1 MLDGRRCGL
10 GCLVLVVVSKL
21 GDRPNVGGCPSD
33 TEERPMTDYP
43 RTHWQSPS
51 QPVTGPAK
59 KAATTLAVAH
69 WSGSSNIPT
78 DKAAWLRAMQAD
90 WLRRQP
96 TGYSLGY
103 WWMVCQ
109 NGDSYQIRGPELNSA
124 ANKGDKVAGN
134 ANDWTAPI
142 LFDVRPDER
151 LTPAAIA
158 TARRLWNSV
167 GVYTRPV
174 PHHELDPTQ
183 CCGPHL
189 TAQIAAG
196 ELDNPSP
203 APPEPQPVPPSG
215 ANVLNAI
222 IRLDGTLAVYAQYSG
237 GYKVWIRNGDVLNA
251 YRMVTGQQVRV
262 IPATARPLFEASGP
276 IIGDRPP
283 GVDAYGLPV

>member
-1 MLDGRRCGL
+1 
-10 GCLVLVVVSKL
+10 V
-21 GDRPNVGGCPSD
+21 
-33 TEERPMTDYP
+33 TDYP

-59 KAATTLAVAH
+59 KAATTQAVAH
-69 WSGSSNIPT
+69 WSGSSSIPT
-78 DKAAWLRAMQAD
+78 DKAAWLRAMQND
-90 WLRRQP
+90 YVRNR
-96 TGYSLGY
+96 GYSLGY
-103 WWMVCQ
+103 WWLVCQ

-142 LFDVRPDER
+142 LFDVRLNES

-174 PHHELDPTQ
+174 PHHQLDATQ

-196 ELDNPSP
+196 ELDNPPP
-203 APPEPQPVPPSG
+203 AALQPEPPPPPSLELPG
-215 ANVLNAI
+215 DDDMEPCCYHTDTRINGIFANVAG
-222 IRLDGTLAVYAQYSG
+222 R
-237 GYKVWIRNGDVLNA
+237 WIPWLHQIPTGARHYRGDHAWTREQILHDQGA
-251 YRMVTGQQVRV
+251 AAAALWR
-262 IPATARPLFEASGP
+262 ARFK
-276 IIGDRPP
+276 
-283 GVDAYGLPV
+283 